1 VARFVSVGQCLY
13 LFQQT
18 GRIGFNADQ
27 LGPVCLSGNHPDS
40 GLADPELFGDQLFKR
55 PVGLV
60 VFGHGPDARLQPDG
74 AGRILDQSLDPVDG
88 GSGCQPNRKLGAV
101 TGDRVPVAQ
110 KNIGAIEVAMK
121 VRTKKI
127 AISNTIG
134 EISSPPRSGMIRRI
148 GLSAGSVAL

>member
-1 VARFVSVGQCLY
+1 MARFVSAGQCLY
-13 LFQQT
+13 LFQKT

-27 LGPVCLSGNHPDS
+27 LRPAGLAGDNPDS
-40 GLADPELFGDQLFKR
+40 GLADPELFGNELFKR

-60 VFGHGPDARLQPDG
+60 VFGHGPHPRLQPDR

-101 TGDRVPVAQ
+101 IGDLVPVAQ